1 MSIQASFGRFFD
13 RESRH
18 TQIFHPQKSSGG
30 LGLGHAARHPSR
42 ISSLV
47 LKRTRFFFF
56 FAFSE
61 KRSDVLAPDD
71 ALPFACPVFPR
82 VTRCAVLKRPDPS
95 ASDGKNGARPKPKPK
110 PKAKVASE
118 KEQEVAEALFDLAN
132 LAALAGGDEAAPAK
146 RKRARGKKD
155 AAGDGADGAK
165 AAKPETENGDA
176 VPGTVPAGVPGGFPG
191 AAANPLQALFSNPT
205 AMSAMASQLYGAPGA
220 AAAMHAGWPPGFD
233 IQSMAA
239 ALGGAPP
246 PPPPPPSAR
255 PPGALKLC
263 AAHVYIAHF
272 IDYQQQ
278 MSRYSLLAK
287 PMDPAAGPSVAGAA
301 GPSARGGG
309 ALAPE
314 TTVSAPPA
322 QDPPA
327 VAAARGGFGDQ
338 SPRWPAQ
345 MGQFGQMGQMG
356 PPGAAFAQGALPG
369 GPGDFTQAHQF
380 AALQALMGQSMA
392 GGGMPFAFPGMPAA
406 ANPFA
411 GMMGAGGPAGPGA
424 AEAQMPPGG
433 AEAMAAMA
441 AQMDQAQ
448 VYPPQA
454 QAPPWA
460 APPAMPA
467 VPAAPAAEA
476 APAPAAPA
484 EAGAAPASEG
494 AEAKAEAEAEA
505 KPEPEPEANG
515 DAGTAAEADAA
526 EPPKEDLPAEGAAVP
541 APA

>member
-1 MSIQASFGRFFD
+1 M
-13 RESRH
+13 
-18 TQIFHPQKSSGG
+18 
-30 LGLGHAARHPSR
+30 
-42 ISSLV
+42 
-47 LKRTRFFFF
+47 
-56 FAFSE
+56 
-61 KRSDVLAPDD
+61 
-71 ALPFACPVFPR
+71 
-82 VTRCAVLKRPDPS
+82 LKRPDPS
-95 ASDGKNGARPKPKPK
+95 ASDGKHVARPRPKPQ
-110 PKAKVASE
+110 PKAKAASE

-132 LAALAGGDEAAPAK
+132 FAALGGGDNAAPAK

-155 AAGDGADGAK
+155 AAGDGEDGAK
-165 AAKPETENGDA
+165 AAKRETENGDA
-176 VPGTVPAGVPGGFPG
+176 LPGTVPAGVPGGFPG
-191 AAANPLQALFSNPT
+191 AAANPLQALFSTPT
-205 AMSAMASQLYGAPGA
+205 AMSAMASHLYGAPGA
-220 AAAMHAGWPPGFD
+220 ATAMRAGFPPGFD
-233 IQSMAA
+233 IQSVAA

-246 PPPPPPSAR
+246 APLPPPTAR

-287 PMDPAAGPSVAGAA
+287 PMDPAGPVARAGPSVGLGAEA
-301 GPSARGGG
+301 
-309 ALAPE
+309 
-314 TTVSAPPA
+314 TVSAPPA

-411 GMMGAGGPAGPGA
+411 GMMGVGGPAGPGA
-424 AEAQMPPGG
+424 ADAPMPPGT
-433 AEAMAAMA
+433 AEAMAAIA
-441 AQMDQAQ
+441 AQMGQAQ

-454 QAPPWA
+454 QAPPWV
-460 APPAMPA
+460 APPAMPTP
-467 VPAAPAAEA
+467 PAAPVAEATAAEATAAEA
-476 APAPAAPA
+476 APPPA
-484 EAGAAPASEG
+484 EADPAPASEG
-494 AEAKAEAEAEA
+494 VEAEAEVEAEAKAD
-505 KPEPEPEANG
+505 G
-515 DAGTAAEADAA
+515 DARTAAEVDTA
-526 EPPKEDLPAEGAAVP
+526 EPAKEDLPAEGAAVP